1 MFEVLTRWSGSYSA
15 EEMVTVMYFD
25 ESVAVDFARDA
36 LADLWQAVGPLLH
49 SSYTWTID
57 QTGRIMTAETGKT
70 TALWTDPL
78 VRTGVGGVGIDGPVS
93 NASMLLLQWRT
104 GDYVD
109 GRELRGRSFVP
120 GLSTTNLVGGE
131 VRDTARATAAN
142 AADALAK
149 SDQGFCIWRRPKDG
163 SPGSTRPVQTG
174 NAWREMAV
182 LRGRR
187 G

>member
-15 EEMVTVMYFD
+15 EDMVTVMYFD
-25 ESVAVDFARDA
+25 ESVEVDFARDE
-36 LADLWQAVGPLLH
+36 LSVLWQAIGPLLH
-49 SSYTWTID
+49 SSYTWKID
-57 QTGRIMTAETGKT
+57 HTGRVMSPETGKT
-70 TALWTDPL
+70 TALWNDPM

-104 GDYVD
+104 GNYVD
-109 GRELRGRSFVP
+109 GRELRGRSFIP

-131 VRDTARATAAN
+131 VRDTARVTAAN

-149 SDQGFCIWRRPKDG
+149 SSQGFCIWKRPKEG
-163 SPGSTRPVQTG
+163 SPGSIGTVKTG
-174 NAWREMAV
+174 DAWREMAV